1 MPSEERSM
9 KTLEIEGKTIDE
21 AIEKACREFNVPR
34 EKLNIEIITEGASGF
49 LGLVGSKKAR
59 IKAGLLSLDMS
70 LDLAPEKSERTSF
83 ESMPVEKTQDIKKPE
98 ENSNSHLVMAQIVLE
113 GILSKMNVKA
123 QVTANETAD
132 AILLTIKGD
141 GNGLIIGKRGQTLD
155 AIQYIVN
162 KALNKQGKE
171 KKPVI
176 IDAEDYRKKR
186 EESLVAFAEKL
197 GRKVKKTKKAITISH
212 MNARER
218 RIIHMSL
225 QADEALVTKSRGEGE
240 NRKIIIQPGRKSKT

>member
-1 MPSEERSM
+1 MPSEVRSM

-70 LDLAPEKSERTSF
+70 LDLPPEKTERKPSESAPMKEAPEAK
-83 ESMPVEKTQDIKKPE
+83 KTGE
-98 ENSNSHLVMAQIVLE
+98 SHLVMAQNVLE
-113 GILSKMNVKA
+113 GILSKMNVES
-123 QVTANETAD
+123 QVIANETAD
-132 AILLTIKGD
+132 AILLTIKGA

-225 QADEALVTKSRGEGE
+225 QGDEALVTKSRGEGE
-240 NRKIIIQPGRKSKT
+240 NRKIIIQPGRKGKD